1 MVLGGWLPG
10 SPTLRRLSLW
20 HPAFGVV
27 PGALVL
33 PHFNAFP
40 AWLMNPLYALRPR
53 GAFLLGIEGDT
64 ALIGRGK
71 AWVVRGQGR
80 VEVRREGAV
89 SRFTEGQ
96 AVPL

>member
-1 MVLGGWLPG
+1 M
-10 SPTLRRLSLW
+10 
-20 HPAFGVV
+20 AE
-27 PGALVL
+27 
-33 PHFNAFP
+33 
-40 AWLMNPLYALRPR
+40 
-53 GAFLLGIEGDT
+53 AFLLGIEGDT